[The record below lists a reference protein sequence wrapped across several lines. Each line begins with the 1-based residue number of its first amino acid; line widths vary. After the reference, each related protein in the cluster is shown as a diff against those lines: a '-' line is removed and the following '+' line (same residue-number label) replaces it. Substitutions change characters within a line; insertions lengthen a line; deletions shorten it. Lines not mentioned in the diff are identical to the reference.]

1 MRYTQYKGVVEREY
15 KKSLRKIMH
24 DLCVVEQLDAAD
36 GALRLGVAKSI
47 FEYWRNFYRFDDQQ
61 RLFDQKVQELDQM
74 HFLYVNEAK
83 NTKVKAHTNLKPAGD
98 SSLEGFKDQV
108 EKMSAYYR
116 MVQKES
122 GGLAVEAANLQL
134 FEFVEELLQRY
145 QSGELYE
152 ELNEKSLEENKKGT

>member
-24 DLCVVEQLDAAD
+24 ELCVVEQLDAVE

-61 RLFDQKVQELDQM
+61 RLFDQKVQELDQI
-74 HFLYVNEAK
+74 HFLYVNESKKPKA
-83 NTKVKAHTNLKPAGD
+83 NTVLKPIED
-98 SSLEGFKDQV
+98 SSLEGFQDQI
-108 EKMSAYYR
+108 EKMSEYYR
-116 MVQKES
+116 SVQKES

-145 QSGELYE
+145 QSGELRE

>member
-24 DLCVVEQLDAAD
+24 ELCVVDQLDAVE

-61 RLFDQKVQELDQM
+61 RLFDQKIQELDQM
-74 HFLYVNEAK
+74 HFLYLNESK
-83 NTKVKAHTNLKPAGD
+83 KPAVQTVVKD
-98 SSLEGFKDQV
+98 DEERSLEGFQEQI
-108 EKMSAYYR
+108 EKMSSYYR
-116 MVQKES
+116 AVQKES

-134 FEFVEELLQRY
+134 FEFAEELLHRY
-145 QSGELYE
+145 RSGELHA
-152 ELNEKSLEENKKGT
+152 ELKEKSLEQSKKGK

>member
-24 DLCVVEQLDAAD
+24 ELCVVEQLDAVG
-36 GALRLGVAKSI
+36 GAVRLGVAKSI

-74 HFLYVNEAK
+74 HFLYMNEGKKPKA
-83 NTKVKAHTNLKPAGD
+83 NTALKPIEE
-98 SSLEGFKDQV
+98 SSLEGFQDQI

-145 QSGELYE
+145 QSGELRE